1 MKLLLDTQIL
11 LSAAGATDQLSAA
24 ARQLLNDPLN
34 ELLFSAA
41 SFWEIAIKSALRRR
55 DFRVDLPRLLRALP
69 RAGFA
74 ELPVSA
80 EHAARV
86 ASLPALHK
94 DPFDRL
100 LVAQALVE
108 PLVLLTNDAQLGRY
122 DAQVRVI

>member
-1 MKLLLDTQIL
+1 MRLLLDTHFL
-11 LSAAGATDQLSAA
+11 LWSMAASRRLSAEVREVLTDPE
-24 ARQLLNDPLN
+24 NDV
-34 ELLFSAA
+34 FYSAA
-41 SFWEIAIKSALRRR
+41 SIWEIAIKSALRRR

-80 EHAARV
+80 AHAARV

-108 PLVLLTNDAQLGRY
+108 PLVLFTNDAKLGRY